1 MGVFF
6 HRMSLHFQVLDRL
19 TDRTMGLL
27 SDMSTFWNPSLSG
40 CIISHLRQELEARF
54 VVRMLVL

>member
-1 MGVFF
+1 
-6 HRMSLHFQVLDRL
+6 MSLHFQVLDRL

-54 VVRMLVL
+54 AVRMLVL

>member
-1 MGVFF
+1 MT
-6 HRMSLHFQVLDRL
+6 LHFQVLDRL
-19 TDRTMGLL
+19 SDRTMGLL
-27 SDMSTFWNPSLSG
+27 SDMSTSGTPAFAG